1 VGSSGMRQAAML
13 RDGQVALS
21 GGGMRQVSILRDGR
35 VELLGGGQWYE
46 VGGNV
51 ARRQVAAL

>member
-1 VGSSGMRQAAML
+1 ML